1 MPPAATAESSHA
13 GHEDEESDPKS
24 RCSSAEPLLVELLEL
39 RVGAPEVAARRRD
52 VAVAGEPLRGRHVHL
67 RGPGGDRGVPEP
79 VRRHAL
85 GEPGALRG
93 LRDDRL
99 RHLDAHAVRAALFLA
114 PRDEERR
121 VFVLP
126 RSEIALEPLARAHAE
141 EDPAVAAAFAE
152 HGHLVG
158 DTDAVL
164 GIHGA
169 RIELELFAIEADEL
183 RDTTTSGCQ
192 ELQKRAV
199 AQAFVGRGVEA
210 FEETLELLLI
220 EVPGVRARVWRL
232 RELDLLG
239 PGHRQIEEHAE
250 LQKPAE
256 RDEMKILRGGRNW
269 SLAHV
274 AAREEPPTR

>member
-67 RGPGGDRGVPEP
+67 RGPGGDRGVPRP

-99 RHLDAHAVRAALFLA
+99 RHLDAHAIRAALLLA
-114 PRDEERR
+114 PRDEESRIP
-121 VFVLP
+121 VLARP
-126 RSEIALEPLARAHAE
+126 QVALEPLARAHPE
-141 EDPAVAAAFAE
+141 EDPAVTAAFAE
-152 HGHLVG
+152 HGHFVG
-158 DTDAVL
+158 DANAVL
-164 GIHGA
+164 GIHGT
-169 RIELELFAIEADEL
+169 RIELELLAIETDEL
-183 RDTTTSGCQ
+183 RDTTSRSCQ
-192 ELQKRAV
+192 ELQERAI
-199 AQAFVGRGVEA
+199 AQALVGRGVEA
-210 FEETLELLLI
+210 FKETLELLLI

-239 PGHRQIEEHAE
+239 PGHRQIEEPGE
-250 LQKPAE
+250 LQKPA
-256 RDEMKILRGGRNW
+256 
-269 SLAHV
+269 
-274 AAREEPPTR
+274 